1 LVNTMIEF
9 VYFMSHSVLMMA
21 LGAWLAKRHG

>member
-1 LVNTMIEF
+1 MYDFIMF
-9 VYFMSHSVLMMA
+9 ISHSVLMMA